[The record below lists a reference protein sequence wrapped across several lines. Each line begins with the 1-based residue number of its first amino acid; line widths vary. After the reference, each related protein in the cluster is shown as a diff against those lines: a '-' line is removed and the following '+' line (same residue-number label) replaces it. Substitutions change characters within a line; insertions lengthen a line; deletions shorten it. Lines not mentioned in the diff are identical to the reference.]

1 MKDINEMN
9 EMVAAEAAESQNP
22 QADAPDAPAAPAA
35 SEETQAPAPAPAK
48 RGGAGKKVLAVVA
61 GLMLLLSTATS
72 VMFLMDKFGAGE
84 ANGEFGPTKED
95 GVIIADEYKIESTL
109 PISDAY
115 KSGDDSKLDDR
126 QKEVLKAASKV
137 IDEVITDGMSDYEKE
152 CAIYEWIVKNV
163 PFDNGMTTLIDPSL
177 TQPGSDGQPADSET
191 TVTKEGDGQSA
202 DSSTVATETSDTGSG
217 DADAGTPYGALIK
230 HRAVCAG
237 YATTFRMFMQM
248 LDIECMV
255 VHSTDLVHSWDLVKI
270 DDHWYHVDI
279 YSDVDSALYGNFNLN
294 DDMMMQDWD
303 REFFPAADSLEAN
316 KAYKERVTCKSVYDI
331 PAAIRSALN
340 DHKGAL
346 IIEFSEPPSVEDQQL
361 AIYMVGALSMDLN
374 YDNALH
380 ASVYDGQWLLAP
392 GETTPRLF
400 TLDVM
405 YSDDGTD
412 SSQQAAELLD
422 DDTRDKANKA
432 LQDAFG
438 DMSESIR
445 IEDGIY

>member
-1 MKDINEMN
+1 MKDINEMK
-9 EMVAAEAAESQNP
+9 ETVAAEAPEVQESQAEASP
-22 QADAPDAPAAPAA
+22 EVPAGGTAPDA
-35 SEETQAPAPAPAK
+35 QAPAPAPAK
-48 RGGAGKKVLAVVA
+48 GSTGKKILAVVA
-61 GLMLLLSTATS
+61 GLMLLLSTVS
-72 VMFLMDKFGAGE
+72 SIMFLMDKFGESASE
-84 ANGEFGPTKED
+84 GEFGPTKED
-95 GVIIADEYKIESTL
+95 GVVIADEYTIESTL

-126 QKEVLKAASKV
+126 QKQVLDAASKV

-177 TQPGSDGQPADSET
+177 TQQGSDGKPADSET
-191 TVTKEGDGQSA
+191 SVAKEGDGQTA
-202 DSSTVATETSDTGSG
+202 DNSTVVTETSDTGSG

-279 YSDVDSALYGNFNLN
+279 YSDVDSAMYGNFNLN
-294 DDMMMQDWD
+294 DEMMMQDWD
-303 REFFPAADSLEAN
+303 REFFPAADSLAAN
-316 KAYKERVTCKSVYDI
+316 PAYKERVTCKSVYDI

-346 IIEFSEPPSVEDQQL
+346 IIEFEKEPSAEDQQL
-361 AIYMVGALSMDLN
+361 AIFMVSAISMDLS

-380 ASVYDGQWLLAP
+380 ASVYDGRWMAAD
-392 GETTPRLF
+392 GETEQRLF
-400 TLDVM
+400 TLDIM
-405 YSDDGTD
+405 YTEDETD
-412 SSQQAAELLD
+412 TSQQAAELLD
-422 DDTRDKANKA
+422 DATRDKANEA

-438 DMSESIR
+438 DLSDYIR
-445 IEDGIY
+445 IEDGVY